1 VTKRSRWAL
10 LAPVAMLIG
19 VGTSV
24 LAPMGPDALVP
35 FRTAVASAASDIY
48 VAVVVDFGGASGA
61 PADFTKCV
69 QVPSGSTDAQAL
81 AAAVNGQTAYAN
93 SGLLCAISNFP
104 ANGVSNCDAASGA
117 DYYFWSY
124 WHGSSGSWV
133 YANNGPAEQPAAT
146 GDVEGW
152 RFQDPGPAN
161 PNAPKPD
168 AAPNFATICPNA
180 VVTTTTSTPSTTTPS
195 NTPTTRPATAPV
207 TVSPAASAATT
218 TTSPHGPG
226 TSTSGSRPAAKSSPK
241 AESHVTTTVPS
252 GGAPGPTTT
261 TTAPAITKSRTEPAQ
276 TTRRTEALAAHG
288 GSTSSGGSSGALIVT
303 GTVVVVL
310 GLLSF
315 LRWRRRP
322 NTP

>member
-1 VTKRSRWAL
+1 MTKRARWAL

-35 FRTAVASAASDIY
+35 FRVGVAAAASEVY

-81 AAAVNGQTAYAN
+81 AAAVNNQTAYSN
-93 SGLLCAISNFP
+93 SGLLCAIENIP
-104 ANGVSNCDAASGA
+104 ANGVSNCNASSGA

-133 YANNGPAEQPAAT
+133 YANNGPAEQPATT
-146 GDVEGW
+146 GDVQGW
-152 RFQDPGPAN
+152 RFQNPGPAN
-161 PNAPKPD
+161 PNAPKPG
-168 AAPNFATICPNA
+168 AAPNFASICPNA
-180 VVTTTTSTPSTTTPS
+180 VVTTPTASPPTTTPS
-195 NTPTTRPATAPV
+195 DPPTTKPLTPTATVHPG
-207 TVSPAASAATT
+207 ASATT
-218 TTSPHGPG
+218 TTTVAHGAG
-226 TSTSGSRPAAKSSPK
+226 TASTGGGKTVTTTNPKSNP
-241 AESHVTTTVPS
+241 HVTTTVPA
-252 GGAPGPTTT
+252 GATSTTT
-261 TTAPAITKSRTEPAQ
+261 TTAPVTSKSDVKPDA
-276 TTRRTEALAAHG
+276 TTRHAEALAADS
-288 GSTSSGGSSGALIVT
+288 GSGSSGGSSVALIVT
-303 GTVVVVL
+303 GIVVVVL